1 MLAPRKKL
9 WSTPGEAL
17 ELAIDL
23 LNIRDGDVVYDIG
36 CGDGNFLT
44 MAAERLSSSRFILK
58 GIEIEP
64 ERAAFAEQRV
74 RSKCGPDTLVS
85 ILASNAL
92 EVDYGDG
99 TCFFMYLIPRGL
111 RLILPLLQKIP
122 HPIRVVTFM
131 NPFTDIQP
139 SKELKVSSSGHAESQ
154 WPMYYYEFGGSSISD
169 SSENSQGDTV

>member
-44 MAAERLSSSRFILK
+44 MTAERLSSSRILLK
-58 GIEIEP
+58 GVEIEA
-64 ERAAFAEQRV
+64 ERAALAEQRV
-74 RSKCGPDTLVS
+74 RSKCSPDAEVS
-85 ILASNAL
+85 VLASNAL
-92 EVDYGDG
+92 EVDYSDG

-111 RLILPLLQKIP
+111 RLILPLLRKIP

-131 NPFTDIQP
+131 NPFGDIP
-139 SKELKVSSSGHAESQ
+139 PTKELKVSSSGHAESQ
-154 WPMYYYEFGGSSISD
+154 WPLFYYELDG
-169 SSENSQGDTV
+169 